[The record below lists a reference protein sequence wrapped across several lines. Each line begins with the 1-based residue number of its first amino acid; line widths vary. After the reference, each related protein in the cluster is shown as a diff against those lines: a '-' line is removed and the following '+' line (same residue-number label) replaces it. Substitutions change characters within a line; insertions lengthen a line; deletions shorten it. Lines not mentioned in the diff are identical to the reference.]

1 MEASTVF
8 HVCGKDSIY
17 VRPAVVS
24 LSLSYSNVSSNAT
37 GSRSLLRLS
46 FEWNSKVH
54 GDKGFTYGSLQR
66 DPRHRNFSS
75 TMKGFFLTSNVLCP
89 LYLRIPHL
97 CFTLHSCHLSLSSF
111 SYPSLYLEKMPI

>member
-24 LSLSYSNVSSNAT
+24 LSPSYSTFHRYSTFSRMQRNAT

-66 DPRHRNFSS
+66 DPQRRNFSS
-75 TMKGFFLTSNVLCP
+75 TMKGFFLTSNLF
-89 LYLRIPHL
+89 I
-97 CFTLHSCHLSLSSF
+97 SF
-111 SYPSLYLEKMPI
+111 CLKMPIQDTFGEPWIK